1 MREAE
6 PPFVPAHLRRF
17 VVEQD
22 YGQYSAIDQAV
33 WRFVLLQLEAQLAD
47 GAHASY
53 RAGLEATG
61 ISVDRIPRIPEMNAR
76 LARFGWGAVCVDG
89 FVPPRVFQEFQ
100 AAGILPIAGDIR
112 SRQHL
117 PYTPAPDIIHEAA
130 GHAPILPDPVYAAYL
145 RRLGALGAEAFTL
158 PEESAVFDAIHF
170 LSEIK
175 ERPGV
180 PAEPIARAEARLQA
194 ALAGV
199 PEVSEAA
206 LLSRLYWWTAEYG
219 LVGAPEDFKLYGAG
233 LLSSLG
239 ESHSCRAAAVRKVP
253 LDAGCLDVPYD
264 ITRPQPQLYVAPSF
278 EHLHRV
284 LDAVEDRLRRDRAT
298 ALARALRSRE
308 IASVT
313 FSSGGAAI
321 GVLSEL
327 GGAAEPGAEP
337 AGARGPAWLGFEGP
351 FAFTHPRGTWRRADE
366 DQDEDQDQ
374 AGREASTLVFT
385 GPLSDGGWLEALA
398 TEAALD
404 GHLVGRAGR
413 HRFDFASGVSVEGR
427 VVRRRLRT
435 DGRLGGLELADA
447 RVGLPGRGQH
457 GRARICVWAVGEVIT
472 ARAGASDPAFHLA
485 LGRDPADGR
494 AEGAERSTVARVAR
508 VPRVPRAR
516 ELPAKER
523 ELMLLYGQAEVAAR
537 KVRAGELVDALTVLR
552 ESVGREHPDDWL
564 LRWNLLET
572 LLARTDTSG
581 AAGPALARALV
592 DDLEAL
598 EHAFAGEQPIA
609 TGLRYLRRKQVGEL
623 DRPRRA

>member
-1 MREAE
+1 MRESA

-33 WRFVLLQLEAQLAD
+33 WRFVLLQLEAQLAE

-53 RAGLEATG
+53 RTGLEATG

-130 GHAPILPDPVYAAYL
+130 GHAPILPDPVFAGYL

-158 PEESAVFDAIHF
+158 PEEGAVFDAIHL

-180 PAEPIARAEARLQA
+180 PAETIARAETCLRA
-194 ALAGV
+194 ALAAV

-206 LLSRLYWWTAEYG
+206 RLSRLYWWTAEYG
-219 LVGAPEDFKLYGAG
+219 LVGTPEDFKLYGAG

-239 ESHSCRAAAVRKVP
+239 ESHGCRAAAVLKVP

-264 ITRPQPQLYVAPSF
+264 ITRPQPQLYVARSF

-284 LDAVEDRLRRDRAT
+284 LDDVEHRLRRDRAT

-308 IASVT
+308 LATVT

-321 GVLSEL
+321 GVLAEL
-327 GGAAEPGAEP
+327 GGAAEPGREA
-337 AGARGPAWLGFEGP
+337 AGARGPAWLRFEGR
-351 FAFTHPRGTWRRADE
+351 FAFTHPLGTWRAGQEDRQKDE
-366 DQDEDQDQ
+366 DEDEDEDDDRDQ
-374 AGREASTLVFT
+374 PGRDASPLIFT
-385 GPLSDGGWLEALA
+385 GPLSDGRWLEELG
-398 TEAALD
+398 TEEALD
-404 GHLVGRAGR
+404 GHRVGGAGRR
-413 HRFDFASGVSVEGR
+413 HRFDFASGVWVEGR
-427 VVRRRLRT
+427 LERRRLRT
-435 DGRLGGLELADA
+435 DGRLGGLDLADV
-447 RVGLPGRGQH
+447 RIGLPGRGERVRQ
-457 GRARICVWAVGEVIT
+457 RSCVWAAGEILT
-472 ARAGASDPAFHLA
+472 ARAGASDPLFHLD
-485 LGRDPADGR
+485 LGRDPADG
-494 AEGAERSTVARVAR
+494 GAGGGGEPS

-537 KVRAGELVDALTVLR
+537 KLRGGELVEALTVLR
-552 ESVGREHPDDWL
+552 EEGRREHPDDWL
-564 LRWNLLET
+564 LRWNLLEAV
-572 LLARTDTSG
+572 LARTDASG
-581 AAGPALARALV
+581 ATARALERALV
-592 DDLEAL
+592 ADLEAL
-598 EHAFAGEQPIA
+598 ELAFAGEQPIA
-609 TGLRYLRRKQVGEL
+609 TGLRYLNRKG
-623 DRPRRA
+623 

>member
-1 MREAE
+1 MQEAA

-53 RAGLEATG
+53 RTGLEAAG

-89 FVPPRVFQEFQ
+89 FVPPRIFQEFQ

-130 GHAPILPDPVYAAYL
+130 GHAPILPDPVFAGYL

-158 PEESAVFDAIHF
+158 PEEGAVFDAIHF

-180 PAEPIARAEARLQA
+180 AAEPIARAEARLRA
-194 ALAGV
+194 ALAAV

-219 LVGAPEDFKLYGAG
+219 LVGTPEQFKLYGAG

-239 ESHSCRAAAVRKVP
+239 ESHSCRAAAVRKLP

-264 ITRPQPQLYVAPSF
+264 ITRPQPQLFVARSF

-284 LDAVEDRLRRDRAT
+284 LDDVEARLRRGHDRSV
-298 ALARALRSRE
+298 ALERALRSRE
-308 IASVT
+308 LATVT

-327 GGAAEPGAEP
+327 EGAEPGRESV
-337 AGARGPAWLGFEGP
+337 GARGPAWLGFEGP
-351 FAFTHPRGTWRRADE
+351 FAFTHPRRTWRPGDGEE
-366 DQDEDQDQ
+366 DQTS
-374 AGREASTLVFT
+374 REASTLIFT
-385 GPLSDGGWLEALA
+385 GPLSDGRWLEALA

-404 GHLVGRAGR
+404 AHRVGRSGR
-413 HRFDFASGVSVEGR
+413 HRFDFASGVRVEGR
-427 VVRRRLRT
+427 VERRRLRT
-435 DGRLGGLELADA
+435 DGRLGGLELADV
-447 RVGLPGRGQH
+447 RVGLPGRAE
-457 GRARICVWAVGEVIT
+457 RVCERLCVWAAGEVIT
-472 ARAGASDPAFHLA
+472 ARAGASDPAFHLD
-485 LGRDPADGR
+485 LGRDPGDG
-494 AEGAERSTVARVAR
+494 GAEKGARSSG
-508 VPRVPRAR
+508 PLVPRAR
-516 ELPAKER
+516 EIPAKER
-523 ELMLLYGQAEVAAR
+523 ELMLLYGQAEVAASR
-537 KVRAGELVDALTVLR
+537 VRGGELVDALTVILETVR
-552 ESVGREHPDDWL
+552 REHPDDWL
-564 LRWNLLET
+564 LRWNLLEA
-572 LLARTDTSG
+572 LLARTDASG
-581 AAGPALARALV
+581 ATAPALARALV

-598 EHAFAGEQPIA
+598 ELAFEGEQPIA
-609 TGLRYLRRKQVGEL
+609 TGLGYLRRK
-623 DRPRRA
+623 A